1 MKAQSIRL
9 RLVGTKRLVMHSG
22 RLADP
27 LDPISKELTRLTSK
41 RGKTEADHE
50 EIARVE
56 WNGGLWLDGGRPC
69 VPLEALMATFVEAA
83 KSRRRTMQAEA
94 GLVVTNNAALRYEG
108 PHDVDKLWQD
118 KCFRLRVGVNVQ
130 GSRTMRTRP
139 VFDDWSVEF
148 TAHYLPTLLDRD
160 EVHEM
165 YMLAGFTRGL
175 GDWRPQNGTF
185 EAEIID

>member
-9 RLVGTKRLVMHSG
+9 RLFGTRRLIMHSG

-27 LDPISKELTRLTSK
+27 LDPITKELARLTSK
-41 RGKTEADHE
+41 RAKTEADHE

-69 VPLEALMATFVEAA
+69 IPLTALTATFVQAA

-94 GLVVTNNAALRYEG
+94 GLIVDHNAVLRHEG
-108 PHDVDKLWQD
+108 PQDLDELWQD
-118 KCFRLRVGVNVQ
+118 KRFRLREGVNVH
-130 GSRTMRTRP
+130 GARTMRTRP
-139 VFDDWSVEF
+139 VFNDWSVEF
-148 TAHYLPTLLDRD
+148 TVQYLPTLLDRD
-160 EVHEM
+160 EVFET
-165 YMLAGFTRGL
+165 YQIAGFTRGL